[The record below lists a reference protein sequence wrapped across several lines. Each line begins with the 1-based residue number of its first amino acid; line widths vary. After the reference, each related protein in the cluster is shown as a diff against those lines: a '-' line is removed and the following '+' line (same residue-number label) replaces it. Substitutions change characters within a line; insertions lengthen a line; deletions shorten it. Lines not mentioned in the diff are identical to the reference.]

1 MQDIM
6 WLLDTD
12 TLKLCLV
19 NDSTK
24 AKYAILSH
32 TWEDDGE
39 VSFQDMQDI
48 EVASTMPGFRK
59 VKTTCNIAKSRGLKY
74 AWIDTCCINKTSSAE
89 LSEAI
94 NSMFRWYKD
103 SQVCWVYLS
112 DFEPVP
118 AKMKERQRRR
128 LVAERLR
135 SCRWFTRGWTLQE
148 LIAPVKIEFFD
159 WEWSFVG
166 GREDLE
172 GELSL
177 ITNIDESILKDSSGL
192 NFIPIGRKMA
202 WAAGRQTTRPED
214 RAYSLLGIFGIE
226 MPLIYGEGYKAFHRL
241 QKQIASEN
249 NDLSLFA
256 WERKKSAS
264 DPRPSIKGDEEDSAV
279 QHEFSGIFA
288 DSPDEFRSCSTL
300 KKHVDRFP
308 SSQEFTIT
316 NKGLRMQNYLY
327 CLDEFNRTEF
337 LLSLDC
343 VEQSARTRYLTQ
355 WLAIRLKKVGNTY
368 LRHKPDS
375 VETSQSRK
383 DWVTARYRQANDPRA
398 DVIYIQTS
406 LGQKDAQG
414 IGALMQSGIVVI
426 YGPNLVQHIR
436 GRYGLP
442 SLSCA
447 NNMDRGVFIF
457 DANGKDNFLAINVLK
472 LPDDENAETKT
483 RTTLNLPTIRNEMAH
498 VSVLKD
504 TMAVVCNLQWTGS
517 EHQLRVGI
525 FTGRELGLDR
535 RYHDEGPILDEIK
548 DQLLLKYSDMSGFLV
563 QNRIPTSRDMQLMGE
578 FGKLNVQYLHHGKQ
592 GVGLS
597 ASLAARHALSRD
609 GPFWVDG
616 YYHVLLEHYPDTPEA
631 ATTSQ
636 PSRHVPEITVTD
648 EPQEPSAV
656 PVNQKPAQVQRIA
669 HEAPE
674 TLAAPGKFPI
684 IVIAPP
690 EPTDHV

>member
-1 MQDIM
+1 M

-12 TLKLCLV
+12 TLRLCLV
-19 NDSTK
+19 SDSAK
-24 AKYAILSH
+24 EKYAILSH
-32 TWEDDGE
+32 TWDETGE
-39 VSFQDMQDI
+39 VSFQDMLDI
-48 EVASTMPGFRK
+48 EVASTRPGFRK

-74 AWIDTCCINKTSSAE
+74 AWIDTCCIDKTSSAE

-94 NSMFRWYKD
+94 NSMFRWYKH

-112 DFEPVP
+112 DFDPVP
-118 AKMKERQRRR
+118 AKSKERERKR

-135 SCRWFTRGWTLQE
+135 KCRWFTRGWTLQE
-148 LIAPVKIEFFD
+148 LIAPTKIEFFD
-159 WEWSFVG
+159 WEWNFVG

-202 WAAGRQTTRPED
+202 WAANRQTTRTED

-226 MPLIYGEGYKAFHRL
+226 MPLIYGEGPKAFYRL

-256 WERKKSAS
+256 WERKSAQ
-264 DPRPSIKGDEEDSAV
+264 D
-279 QHEFSGIFA
+279 EFSGIFA
-288 DSPDEFRSCSTL
+288 NSPDDFRSCSTL

-316 NKGLRMQNYLY
+316 NKGLRMQNHLY

-343 VEQSARTRYLTQ
+343 AEHGSRTGYVTQ

-368 LRHKPDS
+368 LRHKPDL
-375 VETSQSRK
+375 VETSRSRK
-383 DWVTARYRQANDPRA
+383 EWTTARYRQTNDPLA
-398 DVIYIQTS
+398 EVIYIQTV
-406 LGQKDAQG
+406 LGEKDAQG
-414 IGALMQSGIVVI
+414 IGSLMQSGIVVI

-447 NNMDRGVFIF
+447 NNMDRGAFVF
-457 DANGKDNFLAINVLK
+457 DANGKDNFLAINVVK
-472 LPDDENAETKT
+472 LPDDEADAETKT
-483 RTTLNLPTIRNEMAH
+483 NMLNLPSIPI
-498 VSVLKD
+498 
-504 TMAVVCNLQWTGS
+504 VCNLQWTGS
-517 EHQLRVGI
+517 EHQLRMGI

-535 RYHDEGPILDEIK
+535 RYHDEGPILEEIK
-548 DQLLLKYSDMSGFLV
+548 DQLLLRYSDMSGFLV
-563 QNRIPTSRDMQLMGE
+563 QDRIPTSRDIQLMGE
-578 FGKLNVQYLHHGKQ
+578 YGRLTVQYLQHGKDAQ

-597 ASLAARHALSRD
+597 ASLAARHGLSRD
-609 GPFWVDG
+609 GTFWIDG
-616 YYHVLLEHYPDTPEA
+616 YYHVLLEFNGDAAEA
-631 ATTSQ
+631 AKK
-636 PSRHVPEITVTD
+636 SRSKPIPDITVTGESSD
-648 EPQEPSAV
+648 RSSPPVYQEPATI
-656 PVNQKPAQVQRIA
+656 PNIRI
-669 HEAPE
+669 
-674 TLAAPGKFPI
+674 
-684 IVIAPP
+684 VPP
-690 EPTDHV
+690 ESIELS